1 MQTKNKTS
9 LSTPQQTPVLGSLS
23 TPQQQ
28 IKDPHWVDTASGAF
42 EADTQILQIAPAS
55 YGRAEKR
62 QASCCWEAGAP
73 PLHERRRFL
82 GPEPCFKST
91 DHIKHTLLRGE
102 GAARCSEGGG
112 QSQLRGTLHTG
123 AGEPVM
129 LQVLRWRRNTK
140 AFANTLTVQPLRP
153 PPVSQS

>member
-1 MQTKNKTS
+1 MQTKKKIS

-42 EADTQILQIAPAS
+42 EADTQILQIVPAS

-91 DHIKHTLLRGE
+91 DHIKHTLLRRG
-102 GAARCSEGGG
+102 GSSEVF
-112 QSQLRGTLHTG
+112 R
-123 AGEPVM
+123 
-129 LQVLRWRRNTK
+129 RWRARSAEGDPSHRCWGTSD
-140 AFANTLTVQPLRP
+140 ASGP
-153 PPVSQS
+153 